1 MRFQSLVTL
10 ALVLGF
16 ASAALAED
24 KKPAPVDG
32 TWKWKYK
39 LRDGTEGEAS
49 LKLKQD
55 GDKLTGTYIAREG
68 AETPIEDGKITADGE
83 LTFVVNRMV
92 GDQKM
97 KFDYKGKLEGD
108 TITGKIMFGREK
120 PTPHDWEA
128 KRAK

>member
-1 MRFQSLVTL
+1 MRCHTILLASLV
-10 ALVLGF
+10 LVLTS
-16 ASAALAED
+16 ASLADD
-24 KKPAPVDG
+24 KKPASIDG
-32 TWKWKYK
+32 TWTWKYK
-39 LRDGTEGEAS
+39 LRDGTDGEAK

-55 GDKLTGTYIAREG
+55 GEKLTGTYIAREG
-68 AETPIEDGKITADGE
+68 AETPIEDGKIAGDE
-83 LTFVVNRMV
+83 LRFTVNRMV

>member
-1 MRFQSLVTL
+1 MRCHTSLL
-10 ALVLGF
+10 ATLVLVLTSASF
-16 ASAALAED
+16 ADD
-24 KKPAPVDG
+24 KKPASADG
-32 TWKWKYK
+32 TWTWKYK
-39 LRDGTEGEAS
+39 LRDGAEGEAK

-68 AETPIEDGKITADGE
+68 AETPIEDGKITGNE
-83 LTFVVNRMV
+83 LTFTVNRMV

>member
-1 MRFQSLVTL
+1 MRIRTILLASLV
-10 ALVLGF
+10 LVLT
-16 ASAALAED
+16 SAAFADD
-24 KKPAPVDG
+24 KKPATADG
-32 TWKWKYK
+32 TWTWKYK
-39 LRDGTEGEAS
+39 LRDGTEGEAK

-68 AETPIEDGKITADGE
+68 AETPIEEGKITGDE
-83 LTFVVNRMV
+83 LTFTVNRMV

>member
-1 MRFQSLVTL
+1 MRCHTILLASLV
-10 ALVLGF
+10 LVLT
-16 ASAALAED
+16 SAAFADD
-24 KKPAPVDG
+24 KKPASIDG
-32 TWKWKYK
+32 TWTWKYK
-39 LRDGTEGEAS
+39 LRDGTEGEAK

-55 GDKLTGTYIAREG
+55 GEKLTGTYIAREG
-68 AETPIEDGKITADGE
+68 AETPIEDGKIAGDE
-83 LTFVVNRMV
+83 LRFTVNRMV

-128 KRAK
+128 KRVK

>member
-1 MRFQSLVTL
+1 MRHHTTLLVSLV
-10 ALVLGF
+10 LVLTSTG
-16 ASAALAED
+16 LADD

-32 TWKWKYK
+32 TWTWTYK
-39 LRDGTEGEAS
+39 LRDGTEGEAK
-49 LKLKQD
+49 LKLKQE
-55 GDKLTGTYIAREG
+55 GEKLTGAYVARDG
-68 AETPIEDGKITADGE
+68 TETPIEDGKIAGE
-83 LTFVVNRMV
+83 ELSFTVNRMV

-97 KFDYKGKLEGD
+97 KFDYKGKLAGD